1 MGAAIQLARMG
12 DAADAE
18 SHFSRAG
25 EAGER
30 ADSLMRL
37 AIAWA
42 GRGESARAE
51 EILRGLMASHP
62 DHEAS
67 RRVLAVLLE
76 RSGRAEEAARLGGG
90 G

>member
-1 MGAAIQLARMG
+1 MGAAVELARLG
-12 DAADAE
+12 DVSEAE

-25 EAGER
+25 EAAER
-30 ADSLMRL
+30 ADSRMRL

-51 EILRGLMASHP
+51 TILRGLLTSHP
-62 DHEAS
+62 DFEAP

-76 RSGRAEEAARLGGG
+76 RTGRGEEAAQLGKEQ
-90 G
+90 